1 MTSDEDHR
9 HLLRLIAR
17 RDASSE
23 AAMAQFYRALSGA
36 AFAFVQHRLDNP
48 HEAEAVVVE
57 TMYEVW
63 RVADH
68 FNGGSLVKTWVLGIA
83 RHKLLDAL
91 RKRGLS
97 RHDDIDDHADA
108 LADHSASVFDQ
119 LADRQQ
125 AEWVAQCMARLGD
138 EHRESL
144 HLLFYEGL
152 SVAEIAQVQ
161 GVPDGTVKT
170 RVFHAKKKIKACLSR
185 WLQATGEAVNNA
197 LTPQPTGSGRPGSP
211 GPEPTHG

>member
-1 MTSDEDHR
+1 MTTDDDHR
-9 HLLRLIAR
+9 HWLRLIAL

-36 AFAFVQHRLDNP
+36 TFAFVQHRLDNP
-48 HEAEAVVVE
+48 HDAEAVVVE

-63 RVADH
+63 RVAGQ
-68 FNGGSLVKTWVLGIA
+68 FSGGSLVKTWLLGIA
-83 RHKLLDAL
+83 RHKLLDNL
-91 RKRGLS
+91 RQRGQH
-97 RHDDIDDHADA
+97 RHEDIDDHAEA
-108 LADHSASVFDQ
+108 LADDSATAFDQ
-119 LADRQQ
+119 LAGQQQ

-152 SVAEIAQVQ
+152 SVAEIAEIQ

-170 RVFHAKKKIKACLSR
+170 RVFHAKKKIKACLAR
-185 WLQATGEAVNNA
+185 WLQATGEVVKDA
-197 LTPQPTGSGRPGSP
+197 LTGGP
-211 GPEPTHG
+211 GPLHPDAAHG

>member
-1 MTSDEDHR
+1 MSTDDDHR
-9 HLLRLIAR
+9 HWLRLIAR

-23 AAMAQFYRALSGA
+23 AAMSQFYRALSGA
-36 AFAFVQHRLDNP
+36 TFAFVQHRIENA

-63 RVADH
+63 RVAGQ
-68 FNGGSLVKTWVLGIA
+68 FNGGSLVKTWLLGIA

-91 RKRGLS
+91 RKRGQH
-97 RHDDIDDHADA
+97 RHDDIDDHAEA
-108 LADHSASVFDQ
+108 LADTSASVFEQ
-119 LADRQQ
+119 LADQQQ

-170 RVFHAKKKIKACLSR
+170 RVFHAKKKIKACLAR
-185 WLQATGEAVNNA
+185 WLAATGEAVQGT
-197 LTPQPTGSGRPGSP
+197 LGGGPGRLNPDA
-211 GPEPTHG
+211 THG